1 MITKKLFCMV
11 AGAMLAGLVS
21 SRVVAEQPSLFSLSL
36 EDLANIQLD
45 LATGTPKTLQAAP
58 SVASVITAADIAMLG
73 ARTLDEVLE
82 TVPGLHVSL
91 SSLNRLDAVYSLR
104 GIHTGFNPHVQ
115 LLLDGNPV
123 KWSAQGGRPYQL
135 RLPTSAIAKIEVIR
149 GPGSALYGSDAFSGV
164 INVITKAGES
174 AVGFEAGMRT
184 GSFGS
189 RDFWV
194 TGTKV
199 LSAWQ
204 LSANLNYMESDGDTS
219 RVVDS
224 DLQTTLD
231 DIFATSASL
240 APAALA
246 SDYRVFDIHLG
257 ARNDNWNF
265 NLWHWRSDDTGNG
278 VGGAQALDPSSKE
291 QFKISSLGVSYD
303 LPVVL
308 GWSQQLKF
316 NYFYNDVESNLTLLP
331 AGSRVPI
338 GSDGNIDFINPTAT
352 PVFTDGV
359 IGKPGGLSRDQAI
372 EWQAQFDQLKDHSI
386 RIAVGYKKQRF
397 SSTELKNFGPGILD
411 GSEDT
416 VSGTLTD
423 ISDTEFVFLA
433 DSERDIHHVMLQ
445 DEWSLA
451 AKIMVTAGV
460 RLDNYS
466 DFGSTL
472 NPRLALVWNTTDR
485 LTSKVM
491 YGSAFRAP
499 SFGELSFINN
509 PAAIGNSEL
518 QPETIDTSELLF
530 DYRPL
535 DNVKTRLNL
544 YYYKAQN
551 LIEFVPGAGGAVAEN
566 ARDQQGHGLEWEL
579 IWQPHKTFNL
589 AVNAAWQKSK
599 DTETREAISDAPGKQ
614 LTLIANWRFR
624 SEWSLNAHLNKIMDR
639 ERAVTDTRSA
649 ISDYSRLDFNLSKKN
664 LLPGLGVSIKVKNS
678 FDRDAREPSTDSII
692 QDYPLEGRSVWLE
705 LNYATF

>member
-1 MITKKLFCMV
+1 MLTKKLFSLLGGV
-11 AGAMLAGLVS
+11 MLASVVPCS
-21 SRVVAEQPSLFSLSL
+21 AVAEQPSLFSLSL
-36 EDLANIQLD
+36 EDLAQVQLD

-58 SVASVITAADIAMLG
+58 SVASVITAIDIAMLG

-91 SSLNRLDAVYSLR
+91 SSLNRLDAVYSMR

-123 KWSAQGGRPYQL
+123 KWNAQGGRPYQL

-174 AVGFEAGMRT
+174 AVGFDAGMRT

-199 LSAWQ
+199 LSAWA

-246 SDYRVFDIHLG
+246 SDYRVFDIHLS
-257 ARNDNWNF
+257 ARSVNWNF

-278 VGGAQALDPSSKE
+278 VGGAQALDPNSKE
-291 QFKISSLGVSYD
+291 QFEISSLGVSYD
-303 LPVVL
+303 LPEVL
-308 GWSQQLKF
+308 GWSQRFKF

-338 GSDGNIDFINPTAT
+338 GSDGNIDFINPTVT
-352 PVFTDGV
+352 PLFTDGV
-359 IGKPGGLSRDQAI
+359 IGAPGGVSRDQAI
-372 EWQAQFDQLKDHSI
+372 EWQAQFDRLKRHSI
-386 RIAVGYKKQRF
+386 RVAVGYKKQRF
-397 SSTELKNFGPGILD
+397 SSTEWKNFGPGILD
-411 GSEDT
+411 GSETT
-416 VSGTLTD
+416 VDGTLTD
-423 ISDTEFVFLA
+423 ISDTGFVFLA
-433 DSERDIHHVMLQ
+433 NSERDIHHVMLQ

-451 AKIMVTAGV
+451 PKIMVTAGV

-466 DFGSTL
+466 DFGSTF
-472 NPRLALVWNTTDR
+472 NPRLALVWNTTER

-499 SFGELSFINN
+499 SFGELFFINN
-509 PAAIGNSEL
+509 PATIGNSEL
-518 QPETIDTSELLF
+518 QPETIDTSELSF

-535 DNVKTRLNL
+535 ETVETRINL
-544 YYYKAQN
+544 YFYKAQN
-551 LIEFVPGAGGAVAEN
+551 LIEFVPGDGGAVAEN

-579 IWQPHKTFNL
+579 IWQPHKNFNL
-589 AVNAAWQKSK
+589 EVNAAWQKSK
-599 DTETREAISDAPGKQ
+599 DADTHDAISDAPGKQ
-614 LTLIANWRFR
+614 YTLIANWHFR
-624 SEWSLNAHLNKIMDR
+624 SGWLLNTHLNKIMDR
-639 ERAVTDTRSA
+639 ERAVTDLRSA
-649 ISDYSRLDFNLSKKN
+649 ISDYTRLDFNLTKQN
-664 LLPGLGVSIKVKNS
+664 VLPGLGVSIKVKNS

-692 QDYPLEGRSVWLE
+692 NDYPLEGRSIWLE
-705 LNYATF
+705 LNFATF